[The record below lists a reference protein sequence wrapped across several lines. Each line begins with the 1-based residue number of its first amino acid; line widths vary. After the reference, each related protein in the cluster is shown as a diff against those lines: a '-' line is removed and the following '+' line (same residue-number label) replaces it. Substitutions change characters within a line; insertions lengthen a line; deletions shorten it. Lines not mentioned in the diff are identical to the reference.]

1 MIPRLNMPAGELFDL
16 IRPSV
21 ILLAA
26 LVSIFVLASARKRFP
41 LYVALA
47 WALGTLFLPL
57 VALPVFLAVLLIW
70 RRPVRSRHWRLL
82 LPLVYAVIV
91 IGSIVSYFYFDSQ
104 TVDAR
109 LARAT
114 QAKLVD
120 DSATA
125 IKEYRRALAL
135 EDNPHTHKLL
145 AIELAN
151 AGQLSEAVSEFRLA
165 EQGGEPDDL
174 IHYRLGLVFERLEQ
188 SGQAKLEFEKF
199 LLTDTCRTSDNRCES
214 ARVRTERL
222 TSDKT
227 SDKNLRAF

>member
-1 MIPRLNMPAGELFDL
+1 MIPRLNMPAGELFEL
-16 IRPSV
+16 VRPSL
-21 ILLAA
+21 IFISAII
-26 LVSIFVLASARKRFP
+26 SIWIFASARKHFP

-47 WALGTLFLPL
+47 IALAT
-57 VALPVFLAVLLIW
+57 VFLSFVVVPAYLVVILFW
-70 RRPVRSRHWRLL
+70 QRPVRSPRRRFL
-82 LPLVYAVIV
+82 LPLLYGVIV
-91 IGSIVSYFYFDSQ
+91 LAAITSYFYFDSQ

-145 AIELAN
+145 AIELAQ
-151 AGQLSEAVSEFRLA
+151 AGYLTEAVSEFRLA

-174 IHYRLGLVFERLEQ
+174 IHYHLGLVFEKLEQ
-188 SGQAKLEFEKF
+188 KGQAQLEFEKF
-199 LLTDTCRTSDNRCES
+199 LLTQTCQTVDNRCES
-214 ARVRTERL
+214 ARVRIERVRG
-222 TSDKT
+222 DKH
-227 SDKNLRAF
+227 